1 MSSSQTFVPL
11 RVFPGHIMPGLQSV
25 ELKVP
30 EFVTTRKVLKL
41 VLVELEIQEAP
52 EKYELVEVCVHDDQ
66 SAHGP
71 PSQQDED
78 SDEDENKLQIQTTE
92 RVLSFS
98 DNPVK
103 VTQSWRRMGSIG
115 NTFRLFLRE
124 RQMGKK
130 SSNRLTH
137 SWMDCHESVRSRT
150 GGFQFDAYSNVDDDD
165 LCRLPDLN
173 EQTLLEKLFQRF
185 ERGKIYTYVGEI
197 LIAVNPYKFFPIY
210 NPKYIS
216 AYQNKRLGELQPHI
230 FAIADEAF
238 QNMLKERKDQCVV
251 ISGESGS
258 GKTESTKLL
267 LHHLTALSHKA
278 GFENTAVEKT
288 ILGAGPVLEV
298 SCSRVVSFPVASDH
312 RLHYSRSCQ
321 PGLVAVSTCFI
332 FCLQSYRSCLH
343 IYKSRQILRQFYAN
357 LH

>member
-1 MSSSQTFVPL
+1 MSNLQTFVSL
-11 RVFPGHIMPGLQSV
+11 RVFPGHIVPGLQSV

-30 EFVTTRKVLKL
+30 EFVTARKVLKL
-41 VLVELEIQEAP
+41 VLVELEIQEPP
-52 EKYELVEVCVHDDQ
+52 EKYEFVEVCVHDDQ
-66 SAHGP
+66 SVHGSP
-71 PSQQDED
+71 QDED
-78 SDEDENKLQIQTTE
+78 SEDDERVPKTQMSE

-124 RQMGKK
+124 RHLTGKK
-130 SSNRLTH
+130 SSNRLTY
-137 SWMDCHESVRSRT
+137 SWMDCHESIHSRG
-150 GGFQFDAYSNVDDDD
+150 GGFQFDIYSNVDDDD

-210 NPKYIS
+210 NPKYIN
-216 AYQNKRLGELQPHI
+216 AYQNKRLGDLQPHI

-278 GFENTAVEKT
+278 GFENTSVEKT

-298 SCSRVVSFPVASDH
+298 RIFACFVA
-312 RLHYSRSCQ
+312 L
-321 PGLVAVSTCFI
+321 A
-332 FCLQSYRSCLH
+332 
-343 IYKSRQILRQFYAN
+343 
-357 LH
+357 

>member
-1 MSSSQTFVPL
+1 MSNSGQSHHTL
-11 RVFPGHIMPGLQSV
+11 RVFPGHTVPGLQSV
-25 ELKVP
+25 EITVP

-71 PSQQDED
+71 RQTEKGDELAED
-78 SDEDENKLQIQTTE
+78 ESDEEEGKVFEIETTE
-92 RVLSFS
+92 RVLNYS
-98 DNPVK
+98 DNPVR
-103 VTQSWRRMGSIG
+103 VCQSWRKMGSIG

-124 RQMGKK
+124 KLTANGG
-130 SSNRLTH
+130 SNLTFNWPQYHISDHTRNAGRFKFDVH
-137 SWMDCHESVRSRT
+137 S
-150 GGFQFDAYSNVDDDD
+150 NLDDDD
-165 LCRLPDLN
+165 LCRFPDLN
-173 EQTLLEKLFQRF
+173 EQTLLEKLYQRF
-185 ERGKIYTYVGEI
+185 EQGKIYTYVGEI

-210 NPKYIS
+210 NPKYIN
-216 AYQNKRLGELQPHI
+216 AYQNKRLGDLQPHI

-267 LHHLTALSHKA
+267 LHHLTALSHKV
-278 GFENTAVEKT
+278 GLMENTTVEKT

-298 SCSRVVSFPVASDH
+298 SFYSKPGLLLFWPSLPVNNSTSRV
-312 RLHYSRSCQ
+312 
-321 PGLVAVSTCFI
+321 I
-332 FCLQSYRSCLH
+332 FCVRLQFHAL
-343 IYKSRQILRQFYAN
+343 IGG
-357 LH
+357 

>member
-1 MSSSQTFVPL
+1 MSNLQTFVPL
-11 RVFPGHIMPGLQSV
+11 RVFPGHIVPGLQSI

-71 PSQQDED
+71 PLQDDD
-78 SDEDENKLQIQTTE
+78 SDEDDKIVHTQTTE
-92 RVLSFS
+92 RILSFS

-124 RQMGKK
+124 RQTSGR
-130 SSNRLTH
+130 SSNRVTY
-137 SWMDCHESVRSRT
+137 SWMDCHESVHSHA
-150 GGFQFDAYSNVDDDD
+150 GGFHFDVYANMDDDD

-173 EQTLLEKLFQRF
+173 EQTLLEKLFHRF

-210 NPKYIS
+210 NPKYIN
-216 AYQNKRLGELQPHI
+216 AYQNRSLGDLQPHI

-238 QNMLKERKDQCVV
+238 QNMLRERKDQCVV

-278 GFENTAVEKT
+278 GIENTSVEKT

-298 SCSRVVSFPVASDH
+298 SKFPSILFTSRTRSTGRFPDA
-312 RLHYSRSCQ
+312 R
-321 PGLVAVSTCFI
+321 
-332 FCLQSYRSCLH
+332 
-343 IYKSRQILRQFYAN
+343 N
-357 LH
+357 

>member
-1 MSSSQTFVPL
+1 
-11 RVFPGHIMPGLQSV
+11 
-25 ELKVP
+25 
-30 EFVTTRKVLKL
+30 
-41 VLVELEIQEAP
+41 
-52 EKYELVEVCVHDDQ
+52 
-66 SAHGP
+66 
-71 PSQQDED
+71 
-78 SDEDENKLQIQTTE
+78 
-92 RVLSFS
+92 
-98 DNPVK
+98 
-103 VTQSWRRMGSIG
+103 
-115 NTFRLFLRE
+115 
-124 RQMGKK
+124 
-130 SSNRLTH
+130 
-137 SWMDCHESVRSRT
+137 MDCHESVQSRG

-210 NPKYIS
+210 NPKYIN
-216 AYQNKRLGELQPHI
+216 AYQNKRLGDLQPHI

-278 GFENTAVEKT
+278 GFENTSVEKT

-298 SCSRVVSFPVASDH
+298 RIFASFVVLISFPVLIH
-312 RLHYSRSCQ
+312 HKLHFPEAIITPSMYR
-321 PGLVAVSTCFI
+321 LVALNTWLF
-332 FCLQSYRSCLH
+332 FC
-343 IYKSRQILRQFYAN
+343 
-357 LH
+357 

>member
-1 MSSSQTFVPL
+1 MSNSRQAYHSL
-11 RVFPGHIMPGLQSV
+11 RVFPGHIVPGLQSV
-25 ELKVP
+25 EITVP
-30 EFVTTRKVLKL
+30 EYVTTRKVLKL

-71 PSQQDED
+71 RPSMKGDEDD
-78 SDEDENKLQIQTTE
+78 SDEEEEVFELQTTE

-98 DNPVK
+98 DNPVR
-103 VTQSWRRMGSIG
+103 VCQSWRKMGSIG

-124 RQMGKK
+124 KHPDMSKRSGTKG
-130 SSNRLTH
+130 SNRLTLN
-137 SWMDCHESVRSRT
+137 WMDCHEFVHLRNDWH
-150 GGFQFDAYSNVDDDD
+150 FQFDVHSNLDDDD

-210 NPKYIS
+210 NPKYIN
-216 AYQNKRLGELQPHI
+216 AYQNRRLGELQPHI

-238 QNMLKERKDQCVV
+238 HRMLKERKDQCVV

-267 LHHLTALSHKA
+267 LHHLTALSHKT
-278 GFENTAVEKT
+278 GMETTSVEKT

-298 SCSRVVSFPVASDH
+298 SNWFGVDFACF
-312 RLHYSRSCQ
+312 RSQ
-321 PGLVAVSTCFI
+321 LG
-332 FCLQSYRSCLH
+332 R
-343 IYKSRQILRQFYAN
+343 
-357 LH
+357 